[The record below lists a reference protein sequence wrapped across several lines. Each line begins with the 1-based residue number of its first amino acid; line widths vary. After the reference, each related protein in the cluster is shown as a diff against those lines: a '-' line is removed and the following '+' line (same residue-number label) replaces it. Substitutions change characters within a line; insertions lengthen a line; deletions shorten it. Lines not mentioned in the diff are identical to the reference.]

1 MKLRDVFFIVGILAN
16 LRRCYFQ
23 SENLVKL
30 IFASKNWL
38 NDERMDCKTPNKL
51 VELIVF
57 ETNLE

>member
-1 MKLRDVFFIVGILAN
+1 METKRFFFIVEVFTN

-38 NDERMDCKTPNKL
+38 NDERMECKTPNKL
-51 VELIVF
+51 VELIDF
-57 ETNLE
+57 ETNF